1 MQVVFAPFLT
11 NYGYPF
17 FTYNKKPELES
28 YFSNWYISVVKAGL
42 SAKIFIDE
50 PNDYVVNKYS
60 TEKLEFIMRT
70 EKGIN
75 PIDYRWI
82 ILRDYLVSNPQIET
96 FLMMDISDTTILKNP
111 FDFMQKGKVYIGD
124 ENCAAWIG
132 WMSSRVW
139 NINNSGCFARYEQ
152 YKDHRL
158 LNCGLFG
165 GFVADVMPYL
175 DLVCE
180 RLLEYNY
187 VHDSI
192 DMIVFNEVMRLEA
205 KDKLVYGEPFNT
217 EFWKWDISNTN
228 CYLQHK

>member
-1 MQVVFAPFLT
+1 MKIVFAPFLT

-17 FTYNKKPELES
+17 FTYNQKPELET
-28 YFSNWYISVVKAGL
+28 YFRNWYISVVRAGL

-60 TEKLEFIMRT
+60 TEKLEFVMRT

-82 ILRDYLVSNPQIET
+82 ILRDYLVSNPQIEA

-111 FDFMQKGKVYIGD
+111 FDFMEKGKIYIGD
-124 ENCAAWIG
+124 ENTASWIG
-132 WMSSRVW
+132 WMSSRVG
-139 NINNSGCFARYEQ
+139 NINNAGCFERYER
-152 YKDHRL
+152 YKDQRL

-165 GFVADVMPYL
+165 GYVADVMPYL
-175 DLVCE
+175 NLVCE

-205 KDKLVYGEPFNT
+205 NDKLFYGEPFNT
-217 EFWKWDISNTN
+217 EFWKWDINNPN